1 MFTAILI
8 LGYLP
13 FLFVMYLTSSS
24 GDFPMSWYWDTVSLI
39 IVPLCPY
46 FISIGVTRKFNLDE
60 EGLKLFGNLCI
71 GCAIIGTTIGVIS
84 IFIANATTELSSRD
98 LYLSCAV
105 ASITLL
111 YGFIGKYLISMPF
124 IACKKN
130 CK

>member
-1 MFTAILI
+1 MGFYCDA
-8 LGYLP
+8 
-13 FLFVMYLTSSS
+13 
-24 GDFPMSWYWDTVSLI
+24 VSFI

-46 FISIGVTRKFNLDE
+46 FIAVGVTRKFNLDE

-71 GCAIIGTTIGVIS
+71 GCAFIGTTIGIVAILFSSAIS
-84 IFIANATTELSSRD
+84 EFTSSN
-98 LYLSCAV
+98 LYRACGI

-111 YGFIGKYLISMPF
+111 YGFIGKYLIAMPM